1 MKLKSVKIENM
12 HHVIEKEYTFDDVNY
27 LYGQNGAGKSTALQA
42 IQLAL
47 LGYIPGTAKQTLAIF
62 RHARSKFMS
71 VTAVLDCNG
80 EDISV
85 CRTFS
90 GTEKS
95 AKSSIE
101 IIPDG
106 YPIESILSELELPIF
121 NFNEFTGMSANK
133 LKDWFIQFLPSN
145 EEELDWEE
153 ELTKELSGKENTPG
167 LGDIKKEVFEKIDQL
182 GSDGYNGVELVRQ
195 LNAYLKTCI
204 SFEKGSIDRLQSTIQ
219 SLVFY
224 DDCEDADEAVVERCN
239 AEIQE
244 IQKLNREL
252 SAYNALKSQRDSIQ
266 KSLDEMSLQLTA
278 ECYQE
283 DSSWVRANDV
293 MVEGNKELHELNEK
307 SNSLVSERAEIST
320 QITSKRSIINGKGI
334 CPFTKSECESVSEL
348 VDSLKKECE
357 ELEEKYFENKKMCDE
372 ISSKIQTVRAN
383 MDEASRSRRSIESL
397 YERYETAKTQMA
409 RIELPECP
417 TTLTS
422 GELAIQLNELTSKLS
437 KVLAN
442 IKFNEMN
449 DSLTN
454 EKYTSEL
461 KLSVFKIWEKLTG
474 PAGRLQGEL
483 SEKPFRQM
491 EDMMTTHLK
500 NILSDDVRM
509 KFYLSDKANSFS
521 FGLERNG
528 KYIPFDLLSSGE
540 KCLYTLAL
548 MICLTEISSSPLKLI
563 LIDDLLDHLDDDKA
577 AKLFESL
584 SNMEGKVQI
593 ILAGV
598 KEVKSKKS
606 NKIVIEVK

>member
-133 LKDWFIQFLPSN
+133 LKDWFIQFLPRT
-145 EEELDWEE
+145 EGDLDWEE
-153 ELTKELSGKENTPG
+153 ELTKELGQNATPG
-167 LGDIKKEVFEKIDQL
+167 LSDIKKEIFTKIDEL
-182 GSDGYNGVELVRQ
+182 SKDGYDGIELVRQ
-195 LNAYLKTCI
+195 LNGCLKTCI
-204 SFEKGSIDRLQSTIQ
+204 SFEKGSISRLQSTIQ

-224 DDCEDADEAVVERCN
+224 DDCEDVDETVVERYN

-244 IQKLNREL
+244 IQRLNNEL
-252 SAYNALKSQRDSIQ
+252 SAYDALKSQRDFIQ
-266 KSLDEMSLQLTA
+266 KSLTEMSSQLTA
-278 ECYQE
+278 ESYRE
-283 DSSWVRANDV
+283 DSNWLGANDV
-293 MVEGNKELHELNEK
+293 ICEGNKQLRELNKHLDE
-307 SNSLVSERAEIST
+307 LVNERAEIST

-334 CPFTKSECESVSEL
+334 CPFTKSECQSIAEL
-348 VDSLKKECE
+348 VESLKKECE
-357 ELEEKYFENKKMCDE
+357 ELEEKYFENKKLCDE
-372 ISSKIQTVRAN
+372 ISSNIQTVKAN
-383 MDEASRSRRSIESL
+383 MDSASKTMRHIENT
-397 YERYETAKTQMA
+397 YEKYENVKAQME
-409 RIELPECP
+409 RLVLPECP
-417 TTLTS
+417 TSETS
-422 GELAIQLNELTSKLS
+422 EELANRLNELTAKLS

-442 IKFNEMN
+442 IKFNQMN
-449 DSLTN
+449 ETLTK
-454 EKYTSEL
+454 EKYTAEL
-461 KLSVFKIWEKLTG
+461 KLSVFKIWEKLTSSS
-474 PAGRLQGEL
+474 GRLQGEL

-491 EDMMTTHLK
+491 EDMMTAHLK

-521 FGLERNG
+521 FGLERG
-528 KYIPFDLLSSGE
+528 SKYIPFDLLSSGE

-577 AKLFESL
+577 SKLFESL
-584 SNMEGKVQI
+584 SNMDGKVQI

>member
-71 VTAVLDCNG
+71 VTAVIDCNG

-95 AKSSIE
+95 AKSSVE

-133 LKDWFIQFLPSN
+133 LKDWFIQFLPRT
-145 EEELDWEE
+145 EGDMDWEE
-153 ELTKELSGKENTPG
+153 ELTKELGENATPG
-167 LGDIKKEVFEKIDQL
+167 LSDIKEEIFTRIDEL
-182 GSDGYNGVELVRQ
+182 SKDGYDGIELVRQ

-204 SFEKGSIDRLQSTIQ
+204 SFEKGSIGRLQSTIQ

-224 DDCEDADEAVVERCN
+224 DDCEDADEAVVERYN
-239 AEIQE
+239 AEIEE
-244 IQKLNREL
+244 IQRLNREL

-283 DSSWVRANDV
+283 DPSWVGANDV
-293 MVEGNKELHELNEK
+293 MAEGNKELRELNEK

-383 MDEASRSRRSIESL
+383 MDAASRTRQSIESL

-442 IKFNEMN
+442 IKFNQMN
-449 DSLTN
+449 ETLTK

-474 PAGRLQGEL
+474 PSGRLQGEL

-500 NILSDDVRM
+500 KILSDDVRM

-521 FGLERNG
+521 FGLERSG

-563 LIDDLLDHLDDDKA
+563 LIDDLLDHLDDVKA
-577 AKLFESL
+577 SKLFESL
-584 SNMEGKVQI
+584 SNMDGKVQI

-606 NKIVIEVK
+606 NKIIIEVK